1 MRRACAPGDHH
12 GVNPTL
18 ARTLVALTYPL
29 RLAAHLTQPAAPTRR
44 AQMVVVRT
52 DASDETS

>member
-1 MRRACAPGDHH
+1 LSAARALGDHQ

-29 RLAAHLTQPAAPTRR
+29 RLAAHLTQTSAPTRR
-44 AQMVVVRT
+44 AQDVVVRT
-52 DASDETS
+52 DADDVS

>member
-1 MRRACAPGDHH
+1 M
-12 GVNPTL
+12 NPTL

-52 DASDETS
+52 DAPDETG

>member
-1 MRRACAPGDHH
+1 MVRARGARDHQ

-52 DASDETS
+52 DAPDETG

>member
-1 MRRACAPGDHH
+1 MADARVRRARDDP

-29 RLAAHLTQPAAPTRR
+29 RLAAHLTQPSAPTRR
-44 AQMVVVRT
+44 AQVVVLRT
-52 DASDETS
+52 DAED

>member
-1 MRRACAPGDHH
+1 MADARVRRGRDDP

-29 RLAAHLTQPAAPTRR
+29 RLAAHLTQPSAPARR
-44 AQMVVVRT
+44 AQVVVVRP
-52 DASDETS
+52 DED

>member
-1 MRRACAPGDHH
+1 MRGARVSGDHH

-29 RLAAHLTQPAAPTRR
+29 RLAAHLTQPAAPPRH
-44 AQMVVVRT
+44 AQMVVVR
-52 DASDETS
+52 AEDEA